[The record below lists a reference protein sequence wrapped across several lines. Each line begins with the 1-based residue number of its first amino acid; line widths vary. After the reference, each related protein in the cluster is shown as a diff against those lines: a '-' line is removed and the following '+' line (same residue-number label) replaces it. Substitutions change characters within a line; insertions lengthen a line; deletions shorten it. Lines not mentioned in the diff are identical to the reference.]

1 MPTFRYRAYG
11 MRGELAE
18 GRIEAASPEAAGE
31 ALFMQG
37 LTAFQMRA
45 ADSSAVPWWRREL
58 FAAQGSRH
66 AELATFTRE
75 LATLGAAEIPLDDT
89 LRIVCEQAISPRM
102 RTIAAGL
109 LADVMNGATLSDA
122 MQKHGEIFP
131 ADYLSMVRAGEIGGR
146 TGEVLEE
153 LAELLERR
161 LELRG
166 RLNSSLIY
174 PTVLVVMALA
184 SLGIII
190 GGLIPS
196 IAGIFVGSGKPMPS
210 GIAFLVALHAMWLEI
225 LIGVL
230 SVAALAAVAAMAALR
245 RPAVH
250 LALDRL
256 KLRAPAL
263 GSFLLQQETARFA
276 RTLGTLLKAGVPL
289 FQAATSART
298 VIGNRHLA
306 AGIEAA
312 IESVREGVALHRALA
327 SATPLPAIAV
337 RMISIGEEAGK
348 LDRMLMRLAAA
359 FESQGQRSVDR
370 FMTILTPV
378 LTVAIAVLV
387 GSLIITVMNAILSI
401 NDLAAP

>member
-11 MRGELAE
+11 THGELAE
-18 GRIEAASPEAAGE
+18 GSIDGASPEAAGDL
-31 ALFMQG
+31 LFLQG
-37 LTAFQMRA
+37 LSAFQMRTA
-45 ADSSAVPWWRREL
+45 ESSATPWWRREL
-58 FAAQGSRH
+58 FAGQGSRH
-66 AELATFTRE
+66 AELAAFTRE

-102 RTIAAGL
+102 RAIAARL
-109 LADVMNGATLSDA
+109 LADVMNGSTLSDA
-122 MQKHGEIFP
+122 MQKHGNIFP

-146 TGEVLEE
+146 VGEVLEE

-161 LELRG
+161 LEVRG

-184 SLGIII
+184 SLAIII
-190 GGLIPS
+190 GGLVPS

-225 LIGVL
+225 LTVAL
-230 SVAALAAVAAMAALR
+230 SLAALAAIAALAALR
-245 RPAVH
+245 RPAVR
-250 LALDRL
+250 LGLDRAQ
-256 KLRAPAL
+256 LRAPVL
-263 GSFLLQQETARFA
+263 GAFILQQETARFA

-306 AGIEAA
+306 AGIDAA
-312 IESVREGVALHRALA
+312 IEKVREGVALNRALQ
-327 SATPLPAIAV
+327 SATPLPPIAV

-359 FESQGQRSVDR
+359 FEAQGQRSVDR
-370 FMTILTPV
+370 FMTILTPL
-378 LTVAIAVLV
+378 LTVVIAVLV